1 MTELTPPHRIEKLQ
15 IHAWWFTALL
25 IGINVGLFAWQIISG
40 VNITDP
46 SSIDAIAWGADFTP
60 LTFSGQP
67 ERLFSSMFF
76 HFGMIHLM
84 LNMWA
89 LYIFGGVAE
98 QLFGRIYYIGMYFLA
113 GLMGSVLSS
122 YISIRDGYA
131 LLQNFDPSH
140 LPHISAGAS
149 GAVMGL
155 GAALTVISLFP
166 ALPQQRFLLDKKSL
180 LMIMAINLVFGF
192 TVSGI
197 NNAAHIGGMIMG
209 VLLASAWY
217 VSQKHSSKKIIQAL
231 ALVFAT
237 ILLFSFYFYCTK
249 LSAGLNPLWHEILR
263 QNQFSF

>member
-113 GLMGSVLSS
+113 GLMAAFFQV
-122 YISIRDGYA
+122 
-131 LLQNFDPSH
+131 
-140 LPHISAGAS
+140 ISAF
-149 GAVMGL
+149 VMVMHFCK
-155 GAALTVISLFP
+155 TST
-166 ALPQQRFLLDKKSL
+166 LPTYR
-180 LMIMAINLVFGF
+180 I
-192 TVSGI
+192 
-197 NNAAHIGGMIMG
+197 
-209 VLLASAWY
+209 
-217 VSQKHSSKKIIQAL
+217 
-231 ALVFAT
+231 
-237 ILLFSFYFYCTK
+237 
-249 LSAGLNPLWHEILR
+249 
-263 QNQFSF
+263 